1 MKIDSKKIQLN
12 AVASAREM
20 IIWGIILLVVLI
32 MGAKQFFTPLSKKVE
47 SAQSQL
53 LAKQM
58 ELEAY
63 KKFLK
68 GGNTNNKKSLEGM
81 DLNRQNMAQKVKDA
95 FGRVNMSPDVVVSEL
110 LSALTNP
117 AYSKAALL
125 EKFNF
130 LSEKKQAGYA
140 EMNLDLK
147 LGGTYNGIAQYL
159 GFLRQLPYLI
169 RIDSISIKNKE
180 GENADSKVEL
190 SAKAVLYVGEQ
201 KAVENVIQAN
211 SRSDMATDLL
221 AEITG
226 EKSANTPFTAQ
237 SREMSNWS
245 LHELKLTSTMAGGM
259 RPTALINGKVFTLGD
274 HIADFKIVEVRQ
286 REVVL
291 ERGDVRHILKID
303 ENEGSTMESKPFIT
317 HDGNAAPANPA
328 LAPSE
333 GGAQAPAAADPQQAA
348 PAEDPSNPAPT
359 QGGSGGTD
367 NPNNNADNPAVAGGG
382 GGGGG
387 ANTAEASPGSSPTS
401 TGNNPQAQSPEA
413 LAKARENPY
422 GVLGGPNEREEKIA
436 DQQDGSGGSPNN
448 PPTGRTRLDPNSVED
463 IEGVPYDD
471 LEEVSEPVTE
481 I

>member
-1 MKIDSKKIQLN
+1 MKKEMKKIQLN

-20 IIWGIILLVVLI
+20 IIWGLILVVVLI

-47 SAQSQL
+47 TAQSQL

-125 EKFNF
+125 DKFNF
-130 LSEKKQAGYA
+130 ISEKKQAGYT

-147 LGGTYNGIAQYL
+147 LNGTYNGIAQYL

-169 RIDSISIKNKE
+169 RIDSIVIRNKE
-180 GENADSKVEL
+180 GENAGGKVEL

-201 KAVENVIQAN
+201 KALENMTAVN
-211 SRSDMATDLL
+211 SKSDMATDLL
-221 AEITG
+221 VEITG
-226 EKSANTPFTAQ
+226 GKTAHTPFSAQ

-245 LHELKLTSTMAGGM
+245 LHELKLTSTMAGGL
-259 RPTALINGKVFTLGD
+259 RPTALINGKVFSLGD
-274 HIADFKIVEVRQ
+274 HIADFRIVEVRQ

-291 ERGDVRHILKID
+291 EKGDVRHSLKID
-303 ENEGSTMESKPFIT
+303 ESEASGMESRPFIT
-317 HDGNAAPANPA
+317 RDSDAAPVQTESGPVFGEAPA
-328 LAPSE
+328 QQAAPSADPDHPTAPSE
-333 GGAQAPAAADPQQAA
+333 GSSGSTPEQA
-348 PAEDPSNPAPT
+348 E
-359 QGGSGGTD
+359 
-367 NPNNNADNPAVAGGG
+367 DNPAEVPGSGGG

-387 ANTAEASPGSSPTS
+387 SGGASSGSGSDGTS
-401 TGNNPQAQSPEA
+401 GNNPTPLTEEE
-413 LAKARENPY
+413 LAKARANPH
-422 GVLGGPNEREEKIA
+422 GVLSGPNDSAEEVA
-436 DQQDGSGGSPNN
+436 DQGDGGGSGGNN
-448 PPTGRTRLDPNSVED
+448 PPSGSNKLDPNSVED
-463 IEGVPYDD
+463 IEGVPFED
-471 LEEVSEPVTE
+471 LEEVNDPIIEF
-481 I
+481 